1 MKKFALK
8 GLFAS
13 AAIACFAIM
22 HLSFA
27 FSTHKKI
34 TEVTPL
40 LSATVPVED
49 NISTGANTAALE
61 LLYDSLGLDELGLS
75 ADAFN
80 YALMGFE
87 KLKRTGKLH
96 NERVLS
102 IIDFTK
108 PSSQKRLFIL
118 DVQSFR
124 VLFHT
129 YVAHGRG
136 TGEAVATR
144 FSNIPESYQSSLGF
158 YVTEGTYNGKNGY
171 SMQLEGVEYGINHK
185 AEERAIVVHGA
196 PYVSEGFIR
205 SKGYIGRS
213 HGCPALPEKLNKPI
227 IEKIKNGSCLFIYS
241 NDKSYL
247 QRSKLLNT

>member
-8 GLFAS
+8 GLFVS

-27 FSTHKKI
+27 FSTHQNTN
-34 TEVTPL
+34 TEIVVSPAVP
-40 LSATVPVED
+40 ATY
-49 NISTGANTAALE
+49 NSISTEHKATME
-61 LLYDSLGLDELGLS
+61 LLYDSLQLDELGLS
-75 ADAFN
+75 EDAFN
-80 YALMGFE
+80 YAVKGFE
-87 KLKRTGKLH
+87 NLKKTGKIH

-108 PSSQKRLFIL
+108 PSSQKRLFVL
-118 DVQSFR
+118 DVESFKI
-124 VLFHT
+124 LFNT
-129 YVAHGRG
+129 YVAHGRN
-136 TGEAVATR
+136 TGEAFASH
-144 FSNIPESYQSSLGF
+144 FSNRPESFQSSLGF
-158 YVTEGTYNGKNGY
+158 YITEGTYTGKNGY
-171 SMQLEGVEYGINHK
+171 SMQLEGMEYGINHR

-241 NDKSYL
+241 NDKAYL
-247 QRSKLLNT
+247 QQSKLLNT

>member
-1 MKKFALK
+1 MKRFALK
-8 GLFAS
+8 GLFVS

-27 FSTHKKI
+27 FSTHKDTDSPI
-34 TEVTPL
+34 VVLPAVPATDN
-40 LSATVPVED
+40 TVPTEHK
-49 NISTGANTAALE
+49 AAME
-61 LLYDSLGLDELGLS
+61 LLYDSLQLDELGLS
-75 ADAFN
+75 EDAFN
-80 YALMGFE
+80 YAVKGFE
-87 KLKRTGKLH
+87 SLKKTGKIH

-108 PSSQKRLFIL
+108 PSSQKRLFVL
-118 DVQSFR
+118 DVESFKI
-124 VLFHT
+124 LFNT
-129 YVAHGRG
+129 YVAHGRN
-136 TGEAVATR
+136 TGEAFASH
-144 FSNIPESYQSSLGF
+144 FSNQPESYQSSLGF
-158 YVTEGTYNGKNGY
+158 YITEGTYTGKNGY
-171 SMQLEGVEYGINHK
+171 SMQLEGMEYGINHR

-241 NDKSYL
+241 NDKAYL
-247 QRSKLLNT
+247 QHSKLLNT

>member
-8 GLFAS
+8 GLFVS
-13 AAIACFAIM
+13 ALIACFAVI

-27 FSTHKKI
+27 FSTHKNNN
-34 TEVTPL
+34 EVTPL
-40 LSATVPVED
+40 SVAPVTVEVNNPA
-49 NISTGANTAALE
+49 GNTAALE
-61 LLYDSLGLDELGLS
+61 LLYDSLELDELGLS

-80 YALMGFE
+80 YALKGFE
-87 KLKRTGKLH
+87 KLKKTGKLH

-144 FSNIPESYQSSLGF
+144 FSNTPESYQSSLGF
-158 YVTEGTYNGKNGY
+158 YITEGTYNGKNGY

-185 AEERAIVVHGA
+185 ALERAIVVHGA

-205 SKGYIGRS
+205 SRGYIGRS
-213 HGCPALPEKLNKPI
+213 HGCPALTEKLNKPI

>member
-13 AAIACFAIM
+13 AAIVCFAIM

-27 FSTHKKI
+27 FSTHKNTGFI
-34 TEVTPL
+34 SPVSPASIVTQENIASTE
-40 LSATVPVED
+40 
-49 NISTGANTAALE
+49 NNAALE
-61 LLYDSLGLDELGLS
+61 LLYDSLQLDDLGLS

-80 YALMGFE
+80 YALKGFE
-87 KLKRTGKLH
+87 SLKKKGKVQ

-108 PSSQKRLFIL
+108 PSSQKRLFVL
-118 DVQSFR
+118 DVQSFKI
-124 VLFHT
+124 LFHT
-129 YVAHGRG
+129 YVAHGRN
-136 TGEAVATR
+136 TGEAVASR
-144 FSNIPESYQSSLGF
+144 FSNRPESYQSSLGF
-158 YVTEGTYNGKNGY
+158 YITEGTYNGKNGY
-171 SMQLEGVEYGINHK
+171 SMQLEGMEYGINDK

-205 SKGYIGRS
+205 SRGYIGRS

-247 QRSKLLNT
+247 QHSKLLNT

>member
-1 MKKFALK
+1 MKRFALK
-8 GLFAS
+8 GLFVS
-13 AAIACFAIM
+13 ATIACFAII

-27 FSTHKKI
+27 LSSHKNLKSEI
-34 TEVTPL
+34 VLCP
-40 LSATVPVED
+40 AVPVTAN
-49 NISTGANTAALE
+49 NISGANNEALE
-61 LLYDSLGLDELGLS
+61 LLYDSLQLEDLGLS

-80 YALMGFE
+80 YALKGFE
-87 KLKRTGKLH
+87 SLKKSGKIH
-96 NERVLS
+96 NQRVLS

-118 DVQSFR
+118 DVKSFKI
-124 VLFHT
+124 LFHT
-129 YVAHGRG
+129 YVAHGRN
-136 TGEAVATR
+136 TGEAIASR
-144 FSNIPESYQSSLGF
+144 FSNKPESYQSSLGF
-158 YVTEGTYNGKNGY
+158 YITEGTYNGKNGY
-171 SMQLEGVEYGINHK
+171 SMQLEGMEYGINHK

-241 NDKSYL
+241 NDKAYL
-247 QRSKLLNT
+247 QHSKLLNT